1 MSGVLI
7 FQGMKVGFL
16 AGDLTISLN
25 ENGDIS
31 AKAILSTA
39 YNVVPVWLKI
49 AHDNLKAAKKVSET
63 IATQWS
69 ENAEEQKQQLMSELA
84 PSMQVFVSCGI
95 SLDALYDTLRP
106 HANISDQEIT
116 AWRNNKT
123 ARYKQVIEIIR
134 RIYKINSDALND
146 FRECIKQIFK
156 YRDKAVHPS
165 LELQQV
171 CTRPDIPVGVD
182 WKFSAYRYS
191 NAKWCLTNT
200 INMIVYLYEHK
211 SGLEEVDNSLSN
223 IIDALE
229 KLQVVSR
236 NA

>member
-25 ENGDIS
+25 ENGEIS

-39 YNVVPVWLKI
+39 YNVVPIWLKI
-49 AHDNLKAAKKVSET
+49 AHDNLKAAKKASET
-63 IATQWS
+63 IATKWS
-69 ENAEEQKQQLMSELA
+69 LNAEEQKQQLISELA
-84 PSMQVFVSCGI
+84 SSMQVFVSCGI

-106 HANISDQEIT
+106 HANISVQEIT

-123 ARYKQVIEIIR
+123 ARYKQLIEIIR
-134 RIYKINSDALND
+134 RIYKIKSDALND

-165 LELQQV
+165 LELQHA

-229 KLQVVSR
+229 ELQVVSR